1 MTAPMSATL
10 PGVTPT
16 GRSGVS
22 SRALVI
28 QHIVVETLGANFS
41 AVLAEA
47 GFETIPLLTAGAGS
61 DRAGRFAAP
70 DLAEIDL
77 IVSLGGPQSANDRN
91 PAQQQEIE
99 YLRAAAAGDP
109 PVPEVGVCLR
119 AQLLARALGGA
130 VAATGGY
137 QFGRAILRQAN

>member
-1 MTAPMSATL
+1 MS
-10 PGVTPT
+10 
-16 GRSGVS
+16 R
-22 SRALVI
+22 RALVI

-47 GFETIPLLTAGAGS
+47 GFETIPLLAAGAGS

-91 PAQQQEIE
+91 PALQQQEIE

-119 AQLLARALGGA
+119 AQLLARALGRA